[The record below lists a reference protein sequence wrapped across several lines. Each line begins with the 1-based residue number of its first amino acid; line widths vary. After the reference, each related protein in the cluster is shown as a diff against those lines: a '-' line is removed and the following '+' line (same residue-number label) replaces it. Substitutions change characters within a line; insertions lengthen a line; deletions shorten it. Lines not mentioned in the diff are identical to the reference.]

1 MAATKKQKFQGIYM
15 TDRTSI
21 LAADVG
27 GTNARFAY
35 LTHRP
40 TIGWDVDGFKK
51 VRVADFDT
59 FEHAMR
65 DFVGEVGEPATK
77 LAICAAG
84 VVIDNKV
91 KLTNADWTIDGNA
104 LRANHGLRHCRV
116 VNDFAA
122 MTRSIPE
129 LDDAHFQI
137 LKPGTPDADAPI
149 VVAGPGT
156 GFGVGYLIK
165 QNKGLHVLTTEGG
178 HKSYAPVT
186 DLELALL
193 KALQKQCDYVSLEVV
208 SSGSGLPGVHRAMC
222 EIHGKDYVPLAPGEI
237 AELAIAGDPLCR
249 DIVDVRA
256 CATIDAMADLVLVGG
271 AQGGAILA
279 GGVSGRMVDFFKAP
293 APMARFIQRGPRTE
307 YMERVPLSLL
317 DNPNAP
323 LIGAAALLEDM
334 ATL

>member
-1 MAATKKQKFQGIYM
+1 M

-40 TIGWDVDGFKK
+40 TSGWDVDGFKK

-59 FEHAMR
+59 FDHAMR

-84 VVIDNKV
+84 VVNDNKV

-104 LRANHGLRHCRV
+104 LRKNHGLKHCRI

-129 LDDAHFQI
+129 LNVDAFEV
-137 LKPGTPDADAPI
+137 LRPGTPDKTAP
-149 VVAGPGT
+149 VLVAGPGT
-156 GFGVGYLIK
+156 GFGVGYLVPIK
-165 QNKGLHVLTTEGG
+165 TGWHVMTTEGG
-178 HKSYAPVT
+178 HKAYAPVT
-186 DLELALL
+186 DLEMALL
-193 KALQKQCDYVSLEVV
+193 TRLQETYKFVSLERV
-208 SSGSGLPGVHRAMC
+208 SSGSGLIAVHKAMC
-222 EIHGKDYVPLAPGEI
+222 AVHGKAYAPMTPAEIGEK
-237 AELAIAGDPLCR
+237 ALAGDPVCR
-249 DIVDVRA
+249 DIVEVRA
-256 CATIDAMADLVLVGG
+256 CATMGAMADLVLAGG
-271 AQGGAILA
+271 AQGGAVLA
-279 GGVSGRMVDFFKAP
+279 GGVSERMIDFFQKP
-293 APMARFIQRGPRTE
+293 GPMSRFLERGPRTD
-307 YMERVPLSLL
+307 YMADVPLSLL
-317 DNPNAP
+317 HDSNAP

-334 ATL
+334 AVL